1 MRRRIVEDIVE
12 DGGDFVTGFFPGN
25 FSAIAERNR
34 VKFDTVRKIWK
45 EVVEKGDAGIT
56 KTRAAGVKQIQ
67 QDDIDFIRFL
77 KTDRAS
83 MTAGE
88 LYKHTNEHCNIAAGT
103 SNTAIR
109 RVLRSN
115 MTDGKWT

>member
-1 MRRRIVEDIVE
+1 M
-12 DGGDFVTGFFPGN
+12 
-25 FSAIAERNR
+25 
-34 VKFDTVRKIWK
+34 
-45 EVVEKGDAGIT
+45 VEKGGTGIT
-56 KTRAAGVKQIQ
+56 KMRAAGIKPMQ
-67 QDDIDFIRFL
+67 QDDIDFTRFL

-109 RVLRSN
+109 STPRQHDRWKMDL
-115 MTDGKWT
+115 